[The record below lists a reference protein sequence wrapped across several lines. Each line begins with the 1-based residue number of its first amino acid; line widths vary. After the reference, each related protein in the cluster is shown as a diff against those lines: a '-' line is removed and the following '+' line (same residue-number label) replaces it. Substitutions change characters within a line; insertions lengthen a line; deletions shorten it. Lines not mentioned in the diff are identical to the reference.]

1 MHKRTSMTNQPVEN
15 IERRPRTFES
25 RMNLSKIPSKILSKI
40 RVRNN
45 INTRKEGHKIIISIP
60 QNYNIL
66 AILKMETFLKFPI
79 SDSSMMKL
87 AKIQRFE
94 SKVQPWV
101 FHPHPPIWGMKITVI
116 GGDTRWFQP
125 NTNDTRNRIPGWW
138 NKQLLPSGEMLASRK
153 CLHWLE
159 RKSCP

>member
-1 MHKRTSMTNQPVEN
+1 MHSIDAQTYFDDQSASRKHRKKTTNFWISN
-15 IERRPRTFES
+15 ES
-25 RMNLSKIPSKILSKI
+25 FQDSLI

-66 AILKMETFLKFPI
+66 AILKMKTFLKFPI